1 MYEVKLP
8 KWGQVME
15 EATIVEWLKTVG
27 DEVAPGDPL
36 VTVET
41 DKALGEVEAEVGGKL
56 DEICIEAGET
66 AELGATLCRIEET
79 LG

>member
-56 DEICIEAGET
+56 HEICIETGET
-66 AELGATLCRIEET
+66 AELGATLCRIEEM